1 MEDIVTAIDKVIKK
15 RKLDPTTR
23 IINEHIALLEEWER
37 EEASNPGRSEAEREG
52 SLTKLKAKIAELDGP
67 GVIKAY
73 QKELVTVANK
83 VSKVADKVLETK
95 GIDAAVPPEIAN
107 SLDPTLVN
115 IAIWQYLLQVGSFDV
130 ARKYIEAVGLVPAR
144 DASASSEESTSAS
157 ASTPRLRLCLHPDHL
172 RERCRLPRRDCRLE
186 HSDRSAG

>member
-1 MEDIVTAIDKVIKK
+1 MEDIVAAIDKVIKK

-73 QKELVTVANK
+73 QKESWAESKAQLVRTK
-83 VSKVADKVLETK
+83 EQILGFFTKSSK
-95 GIDAAVPPEIAN
+95 
-107 SLDPTLVN
+107 
-115 IAIWQYLLQVGSFDV
+115 
-130 ARKYIEAVGLVPAR
+130 
-144 DASASSEESTSAS
+144 
-157 ASTPRLRLCLHPDHL
+157 
-172 RERCRLPRRDCRLE
+172 
-186 HSDRSAG
+186 